1 MGFARRVMRKS
12 VRKATPRSVRKAM
25 HPIGSMKSAVTPRP
39 VKRMSR
45 SIYTVTNPL
54 GAAEN
59 ALIGAALN
67 GGRKSPRRSSRGHP
81 ISRKAAG
88 RASSRVGGRPSSNST
103 VGQTPSVA
111 ARTEQAAD
119 AQESLALLM
128 AVQRERFTPAVR
140 PIVPLPP
147 ATSATAMAKEQWR
160 QRKGE
165 VPFWQSSKR
174 RTLKQDIAA
183 AAQRASEQVDE
194 SNAEQTRARQ
204 ADADR
209 WWRQLKIGDQ
219 QVLTTALDG
228 AFADNP
234 APVQIIRAEG
244 SEAALLLLLPDTDV
258 LPDRRASTTTAGRPS
273 TKAWTKT
280 EFAEVYAQLLAAHLL
295 ATLRETWAVGSSVQA
310 IRVIGVRRRR
320 TASEVLFD
328 VEADRA
334 SAAAG
339 DNSYGDQLL
348 RQSDHGLHRTGRTR
362 EVTSWPLDV
371 LDPQVEDFLK

>member
-1 MGFARRVMRKS
+1 MGFARRVMRKG

-25 HPIGSMKSAVTPRP
+25 HPVGSMKSAVTPRA

-67 GGRKSPRRSSRGHP
+67 GGRKSRRRSSRGNSAS
-81 ISRKAAG
+81 SRAAG
-88 RASSRVGGRPSSNST
+88 RTTSRVGGQPPVRST
-103 VGQTPSVA
+103 VGQTSTAA
-111 ARTEQAAD
+111 ARVEQAAD
-119 AQESLALLM
+119 AQESLAALM
-128 AVQRERFTPAVR
+128 AVQRERFSPAVR
-140 PIVPLPP
+140 LIVHLPP

-165 VPFWQSSKR
+165 APFWQRSKR
-174 RTLKQDIAA
+174 RTLKLDIAA
-183 AAQRASEQVDE
+183 AAQISSEQVDRN
-194 SNAEQTRARQ
+194 NAEQTRVRQ

-209 WWRQLKIGDQ
+209 WWRQLQIGDR
-219 QVLTTALDG
+219 QVLTAALEG

-258 LPDRRASTTTAGRPS
+258 LPDRRASTTPAGRPS

-295 ATLRETWAVGSSVQA
+295 ATLRETWAVGPSVQA
-310 IRVIGVRRRR
+310 IRVIGVRRRHA
-320 TASEVLFD
+320 ASEVLFD
-328 VEADRA
+328 VEAERA
-334 SAAAG
+334 SAADG
-339 DNSYGDQLL
+339 DDTYGDQLL
-348 RQSDHGLHRTGRTR
+348 RQSDHGLHRPGRTR
-362 EVTSWPLDV
+362 EVTSWPLEI
-371 LDPQVEDFLK
+371 LDPQVADFAT